1 MPKTLKKF
9 ASKSNASVSYELV
22 QKDDGSLTCT
32 CPAFNFSRGEVKSCC
47 HTREYLSTGA
57 ISGAVDP
64 AAVPVVIPA
73 EDPEKEEKELKA
85 SVRTAAAAKAIEALK
100 AQAERH
106 AAEEKRKKAE
116 EEAKKKAEEERL
128 RKLEEARLAAAEA
141 FTPKLS
147 YKVKKTDRSIL
158 WPEKDPFFHVSNRN
172 SLFLQIIHEMSQ
184 DLAQNVLL
192 TGPHGCGKTEMAVW
206 FAARYDR
213 PMVVMNCA
221 TIREARDW
229 FGYKDAKDGDVFWH
243 MSDFVKACRIP
254 NCVIV
259 MDEFNR
265 LHSTLHNT
273 LYPLLDARRQTWVE
287 ELGEMIDIAKG
298 VVFFATC
305 NIGAQHTG
313 TFTLDTALEDRLY
326 QRVECKFLPRD
337 AEIQVLVEKTGIPK
351 AEADKL
357 VDFARDVRAK
367 VTGTDGSGASLT
379 RAISTRQLLAT
390 AILGRRF
397 RAAGKSYHKALYYT
411 VIPYY
416 AEDER
421 PQVKMLMQGKFDIN
435 GDDEEEDK

>member
-9 ASKSNASVSYELV
+9 PSKSNASVEYSLI
-22 QKDDGSLTCT
+22 QHDDGSLTCT
-32 CPAFNFSRGEVKSCC
+32 CPAWNFSRGAVKSCC
-47 HTREYLSTGA
+47 HTREYEGTGSVTGSVTA
-57 ISGAVDP
+57 GLVDTVAP
-64 AAVPVVIPA
+64 
-73 EDPEKEEKELKA
+73 ERLDPLTLEEQRKKDE
-85 SVRTAAAAKAIEALK
+85 K
-100 AQAERH
+100 AQAARR

-147 YKVKKTDRSIL
+147 YKVKKTDRSII
-158 WPEKDPFFHVSNRN
+158 WPEKDPFFHVSDRN

-192 TGPHGCGKTEMAVW
+192 TGPQGCGKTELAVW

-213 PMVVMNCA
+213 PLVVMNCA

-229 FGYKDAKDGDVFWH
+229 FGYKDAKGGDVFWH
-243 MSDFVKACRIP
+243 MSDFVKACRTP

-287 ELGEMIDIAKG
+287 EIGEMIDIAQG

-305 NIGAQHTG
+305 NLGAQHTG
-313 TFTLDTALEDRLY
+313 TFTLDAALEDRLY
-326 QRVECKFLPRD
+326 QRVECKFLPR
-337 AEIQVLVEKTGIPK
+337 AVEIQVLVDKTGIPK